1 MLRITLAACAIYLST
16 LLGFSQPVSD
26 SSNYKLRKLTF
37 DEANFVSSY
46 YGQDGNNSAVTGG
59 IGTEKLSDFATTIDL
74 KLSRYDRRARK
85 HTLTGEI
92 GIDVYTSASS
102 DKIDPQTVTSASY
115 KDNRFY
121 PSLSYAITNE
131 QKGSTTSIGISAS
144 TEYDYISKGLS
155 VGWSKMAKDK
165 NREFSAK
172 AQVFLDQWSVILP
185 IELRGSSEYADTE
198 PRNSYSASLTLSQV
212 VSQRLQLMLLTDIAF
227 QSGQLATLYH
237 RTYFQDGTHRVER
250 LPDSRLKIP
259 LGARLNYFLD
269 DFMILRMYYRY
280 YHDSWNLKAHSIE
293 IETPLKLGSFFSISP
308 FYRFYHQDGVKYFR
322 SFGEHLP
329 SGDYY
334 TSDFDLSTFDSHMG
348 GVGVRMA
355 PPGGV
360 AGVKKLNALEL
371 RYGHYVR
378 STGLNSNIITLL
390 MKFK

>member
-16 LLGFSQPVSD
+16 LLGFSQPASD
-26 SSNYKLRKLTF
+26 SSDYKPRKLTF
-37 DEANFVSSY
+37 EEVNFVSSY

-59 IGTEKLSDFATTIDL
+59 IGTEKLTDFATTIDL
-74 KLSRYDRRARK
+74 RLSRYDRRARK
-85 HTLTGEI
+85 HTLTGEV

-121 PSLSYAITNE
+121 PSLSYSITNDK
-131 QKGSTTSIGISAS
+131 KGSTTSIGISAS
-144 TEYDYISKGLS
+144 TEYDYFSKGFS
-155 VGWSKMAKDK
+155 IGWSKMSKDR

-185 IELRGSSEYADTE
+185 IELRGSSDYAGTE
-198 PRNSYSASLTLSQV
+198 PRNSYSASVTFSQV
-212 VSQRLQLMLLTDIAF
+212 ISQRLQLMLLTDLAL
-227 QSGQLATLYH
+227 QNGQLATLYH

-259 LGARLNYFLD
+259 VGARLNYFFG
-269 DFMILRMYYRY
+269 DFMIARMYYRY
-280 YHDSWNLKAHSIE
+280 YQDSWDLKAHSIE
-293 IETPLKLGSFFSISP
+293 IEAPLKLSSFFSISP

-322 SFGEHLP
+322 SYGEHLP
-329 SGDYY
+329 SEDFY

-348 GVGVRMA
+348 GVGLRLA

-360 AGVKKLNALEL
+360 AGITKLNAIEL

-378 STGLNSNIITLL
+378 STGLDSNIITLL
-390 MKFK
+390 MKIK